1 MGVTPA
7 KENILKKIRQAL
19 SNPAPLPFPLSEGTA
34 DIYLPAPDDLEVV
47 FAEAFIKLGGKFIF
61 CDNEQELLQNI
72 VILYENRGWD
82 QMLCA
87 DERMLKL
94 FVNNKIDIAEPA
106 TAAAEAADGHGGGH
120 GDKKGD
126 AKPGKKTKDSP
137 ELTRFEY
144 TYMQIEREFLVNVS
158 GSKKVMSVQIA
169 VMTHYDDRV
178 FENVKKH
185 DFAIRSAVMDVMRL
199 TTDAD
204 LVKPDFRKELA
215 AKIRD
220 AINTLLEKY
229 EDFGGIE
236 EIHFT
241 NFIVQ

>member
-1 MGVTPA
+1 MATA
-7 KENILKKIRQAL
+7 
-19 SNPAPLPFPLSEGTA
+19 APEE
-34 DIYLPAPDDLEVV
+34 EVV
-47 FAEAFIKLGGKFIF
+47 AEEPKKKKPIVLIIGGVVGLIVLIVGIVLGT
-61 CDNEQELLQNI
+61 
-72 VILYENRGWD
+72 
-82 QMLCA
+82 
-87 DERMLKL
+87 L
-94 FVNNKIDIAEPA
+94 FFTGYFNPKPPVDPE
-106 TAAAEAADGHGGGH
+106 AAAEAADGHGGGH

>member
-1 MGVTPA
+1 M
-7 KENILKKIRQAL
+7 
-19 SNPAPLPFPLSEGTA
+19 
-34 DIYLPAPDDLEVV
+34 
-47 FAEAFIKLGGKFIF
+47 
-61 CDNEQELLQNI
+61 
-72 VILYENRGWD
+72 
-82 QMLCA
+82 
-87 DERMLKL
+87 
-94 FVNNKIDIAEPA
+94 A
-106 TAAAEAADGHGGGH
+106 TAAPEAAEVVEEEPKKKKPILLIIGGVVGLIVLIVGIVLGTLFFTGYFNPKPVVDPELAEGAADGSGAPGAPGAP

-126 AKPGKKTKDSP
+126 GKPSKKSKDSP

-185 DFAIRSAVMDVMRL
+185 DFALRSAVMDVMRL

-204 LVKPDFRKELA
+204 LAKPDFRKELA
-215 AKIRD
+215 VKIRD
-220 AINTLLEKY
+220 SMNTMLEKY